1 MYLVGE
7 PVSQQINDA
16 WARVKNLYNMYGPT
30 EATCGATIKRLQ
42 FGKPVTIG
50 RPNPSSRVYILD
62 RYHEMCPPGVVG
74 DIYIAG
80 VQVARGYLNRSDE
93 TLRRFLPDSLS
104 RISNQKMYWTGDR
117 GYWDSSMEIH
127 CLGRSDRQIKLNGFR
142 LDLNALED
150 QISRDVP
157 EISAIAL
164 VRKADF
170 LLAVV
175 QPASID
181 TRFLRLEFAHSLPP
195 YAVPRHIVSL
205 DKFPTTIAGKLDY
218 AALANLPIAEEN
230 GSLSVQWTNTQSA
243 IASIWREVLN
253 LDHRVVLT
261 PKSSFIALGGHSISQ
276 LLLANRLSTVFK
288 RTIPLQVVMESQ
300 TLYDLAV
307 AVDRLSSVTS
317 KPRNET
323 SLKPNLAEVSA
334 IEAEWFQKYQIPE
347 GSSAFSVSVAW
358 EFDPQRVDRR
368 RLELAW
374 NDTIDKH
381 KVLRSFYMQKHPQ
394 ALERRYHDLPARAQ
408 CVDHINITKEIN
420 HPFLLEKDHLIRV
433 FVSTNQMLVSISHI
447 ICDLTT
453 LRSLLNEV
461 ASLYLK
467 NSSPRLSDEHRM
479 SSTQQLEDS
488 RGRLEFWSTYLDNS
502 PPTRFFQHSIPDR
515 RVYAGFSDT
524 RRLPSDLFTS
534 LRQFS
539 YTHSYTFHQLGL
551 AAVCLASQ
559 SGFGPLDLV
568 VGAPYLNRQS
578 ADMDTI
584 GLFLEP
590 LPIRIRYQPK
600 ELNEPTTAFL
610 DIVRHSSQSA
620 IAHAVSWTRLLQHLN
635 IAPDFPNHPLFDV
648 MVTFH
653 DNRSASLLQL
663 STFEPLHIWSSGS
676 KFKIMFEFT
685 AHSDDN
691 LTLRIEYDNEC
702 FTGSE
707 IVKLQVLVV
716 EALGSMVADMGLSEV
731 QTRLRNLA
739 TTTED
744 VCPLET
750 VTIGS
755 LVNHSN

>member
-1 MYLVGE
+1 M
-7 PVSQQINDA
+7 
-16 WARVKNLYNMYGPT
+16 KNLYNMYGPT
-30 EATCGATIKRLQ
+30 EATCGATISRLQ

-93 TLRRFLPDSLS
+93 TSRRFLSDSLS

-150 QISRDVP
+150 QISKDVP

-181 TRFLRLEFAHSLPP
+181 TRILKLELAHSLPP

-205 DKFPTTIAGKLDY
+205 DEFPTTIAGKLDY
-218 AALANLPIAEEN
+218 AALANLPIAEKN
-230 GSLSVQWTNTQSA
+230 ASLSIQWTNTQSA
-243 IASIWREVLN
+243 IASIWKEVLN
-253 LDHRVVLT
+253 LDHLAVLN

-276 LLLANRLSTVFK
+276 LLLANRLSAVLK

-307 AVDRLSSVTS
+307 AVDRLSSITP
-317 KPRNET
+317 KPGNEI
-323 SLKPNLAEVSA
+323 SLKPNPAGVSA
-334 IEAEWFQKYQIPE
+334 IEVEWFQKYQIPE

-358 EFDPQRVDRR
+358 EFDPQKVDRR

-374 NDTIDKH
+374 NDTIDRH
-381 KVLRSFYMQKHPQ
+381 KVLRSFYVQKPPQ
-394 ALERRYHDLPARAQ
+394 APERRYHDSPARAQ
-408 CVDHINITKEIN
+408 CVDHINITEEIN
-420 HPFLLEKDHLIRV
+420 RGFLLEKDHLIRV

-467 NSSPRLSDEHRM
+467 TSSPRLSDEYSM
-479 SSTQQLEDS
+479 PSTQQEVEDS

-502 PPTRFFQHSIPDR
+502 PPTRFFQHSITDR
-515 RVYAGFSDT
+515 RVYAGVSDT
-524 RRLPSDLFTS
+524 RRLPSDLFAS
-534 LRQFS
+534 LREFS
-539 YTHSYTFHQLGL
+539 YTHSYTFHQLAL

-559 SGFGPLDLV
+559 SGFEPLDLV

-590 LPIRIRYQPK
+590 LPIRIRYHPK
-600 ELNEPTTAFL
+600 ELDEPTMAFL
-610 DIVRHSSQSA
+610 DNVRHSSQSA

-635 IAPDFPNHPLFDV
+635 VVPNFPNHPLFDV

-653 DNRSASLLQL
+653 DNRSASLFQL

-685 AHSDDN
+685 AHSDEN

-702 FTGSE
+702 FTDSE
-707 IVKLQVLVV
+707 IFKLQVLVV
-716 EALGSMVADMGLSEV
+716 EALGGMVANMALSEV
-731 QTRLRNLA
+731 QTRLRNKA
-739 TTTED
+739 TTTE
-744 VCPLET
+744 VCLLEA

-755 LVNHSN
+755 LVNSN